1 MRIQKRGVRCL
12 EKSPSIE
19 GREQITRGLWAR
31 GDISKDLVMGVPG
44 AGHLEALQ
52 CH

>member
-1 MRIQKRGVRCL
+1 MPGEEPFNRGQTAD
-12 EKSPSIE
+12 S
-19 GREQITRGLWAR
+19 RGLWAR